1 MKKSYSKNQAGLKW
15 GYRSGLEV
23 GISES
28 LKESDKS
35 FGYETEKLSYIK
47 PATNHTY
54 TPDFV
59 LPKKNGGKLYIE
71 TKGRWVKVDRE
82 KMDFVFQQHPDID
95 IRFVFQNPNAKLY
108 KGSKTTYA
116 QYCDKKGWLWSK
128 KEIPSEWLDE
138 CL

>member
-1 MKKSYSKNQAGLKW
+1 MKRSEVAIKHGF
-15 GYRSGLEV
+15 RSGLEDT
-23 GISES
+23 INES
-28 LKESDKS
+28 LKSAKKLY
-35 FGYETEKLSYIK
+35 GYETEKLSYIK

>member
-1 MKKSYSKNQAGLKW
+1 MKRNAVAIKHGFK
-15 GYRSGLEV
+15 SGLEDT
-23 GISES
+23 INES
-28 LKESDKS
+28 LKSAKKLY
-35 FGYETEKLSYIK
+35 GYETEKLSYIK

-71 TKGRWVKVDRE
+71 TKGRLTKIDRE
-82 KMDFVFQQHPDID
+82 KMELVFQQHPDID

-128 KEIPSEWLDE
+128 KEIPSEWLNE

>member
-1 MKKSYSKNQAGLKW
+1 MKKSYSKTQAGLKW
-15 GYRSGLEV
+15 GYRSGLELV
-23 GISES
+23 ISEY
-28 LKESDKS
+28 LKQSNKS
-35 FGYETEKLSYIK
+35 FSYETEKLSYIK

-128 KEIPSEWLDE
+128 KEIPQEWLDD

>member
-1 MKKSYSKNQAGLKW
+1 MKKSAVAIKHGF
-15 GYRSGLEV
+15 RSGLEDT
-23 GISES
+23 INES
-28 LKESDKS
+28 LKSAKKLY
-35 FGYETEKLSYIK
+35 GYETEKLSYIK

-59 LPKKNGGKLYIE
+59 LPKKNGVKLYIE

-128 KEIPSEWLDE
+128 KEIPTEWLDE

>member
-1 MKKSYSKNQAGLKW
+1 MKKVYSAKEAAIKA
-15 GYRSGLEV
+15 GYRSGLEMV
-23 GISES
+23 INES
-28 LKESDKS
+28 LLQSKKS
-35 FGYETEKLSYIK
+35 FGYETQKLSYIR

-59 LPKKNGGKLYIE
+59 LQKKSGETMYIE

-128 KEIPSEWLDE
+128 KEIPQQWLDE
-138 CL
+138 SL